1 MQKIAMI
8 VENDSG
14 DLYGYI
20 NSPDLDSKIDCPTSS
35 AGHVTSFPEALEFC
49 KGANADIY
57 LRIAGKWK
65 WMKCVG
71 KGTSASSGND
81 FIGKVCGSLRPFE
94 LL

>member
-8 VENDSG
+8 VETDSG

-20 NSPDLDSKIDCPTSS
+20 NSPDLDSKIDFQTSS
-35 AGHVTSFPEALEFC
+35 TRVTSFPEALEFC

-81 FIGKVCGSLRPFE
+81 FIGKVCRSLRPFE